1 VLLPRWVGQWVGQ
14 DLDLLLGWAP
24 FSPRSRAQSLRT
36 QPGGPLG
43 RTGLLPLTAGSQGT
57 LGIYFLVPQFPHRT
71 SCEVPVRISES
82 LVQGKH
88 SVNIAIQAHP
98 AWF

>member
-1 VLLPRWVGQWVGQ
+1 V
-14 DLDLLLGWAP
+14 GWA
-24 FSPRSRAQSLRT
+24 RLRFA
-36 QPGGPLG
+36 PGLGPLQSQEQG
-43 RTGLLPLTAGSQGT
+43 TELKNTAWGTTWENWNLPLTAGSQGT
-57 LGIYFLVPQFPHRT
+57 LVNYFLVPQFPHRT